1 MALHTSTGSLET
13 LKQHEAS
20 LVIKKERF
28 ESLTISSNFVF
39 VQGDKSEHLI
49 MLFCEMLCSLALFP
63 FPLSIAKR
71 YSPPHR
77 IHKDW
82 VSVCQWTTGWDK
94 DSSFF
99 IPLPSLACVMVLS
112 TRGWHNAKYR
122 CDFYDL
128 DICLVCTRLGPQVLS
143 QRPWKNC
150 QMVMNFSHCW
160 LQLDTNKWPKGTR
173 FHISLL
179 ILSS

>member
-1 MALHTSTGSLET
+1 MLGDAVLIRILFIS
-13 LKQHEAS
+13 
-20 LVIKKERF
+20 F
-28 ESLTISSNFVF
+28 EYSQELFSS
-39 VQGDKSEHLI
+39 
-49 MLFCEMLCSLALFP
+49 
-63 FPLSIAKR
+63 
-71 YSPPHR
+71 HR

-82 VSVCQWTTGWDK
+82 VSVCQRTTGWDE

-99 IPLPSLACVMVLS
+99 IPLRSLACLMVLS